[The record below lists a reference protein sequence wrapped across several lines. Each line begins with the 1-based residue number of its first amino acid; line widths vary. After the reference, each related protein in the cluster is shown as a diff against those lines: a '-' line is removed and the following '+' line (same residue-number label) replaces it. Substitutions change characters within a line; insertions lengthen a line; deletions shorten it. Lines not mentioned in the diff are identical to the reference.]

1 MVEHSGYPFHAGI
14 SADAGIGRIVDDML
28 CETWPKLTVEVCVVI
43 FRIPVGPARDRW
55 GEYVMVTELGPQLF
69 RLSE

>member
-28 CETWPKLTVEVCVVI
+28 CETWPKLTDEVCVVI
-43 FRIPVGPARDRW
+43 FRVPEGNARDRW
-55 GEYVMVTELGPQLF
+55 GEYVMVTEQGPQLF
-69 RLSE
+69 RLIE